1 MRPGAWLPAAK
12 GLAIGFAAAL
22 VWVAVHAPLPWMIGP
37 LVAVAACRSAGIEC
51 AAPAGG
57 RQTGQW
63 IIGTALGLYFT
74 PPVAEL
80 VTRMWWLLLFAAVFA
95 LALGYFCG
103 YLVARL
109 AGIDR
114 TTAVFASV
122 PGGAAEM
129 SVLGE
134 RYGARV
140 DEVAAAQSLRLML
153 VVVVIPWV
161 FAALN
166 AHGADVFQ
174 PGTTEVEGLGL
185 TALLAAT
192 LVGGLALQ
200 RFHVANAF
208 VLGALAV
215 AIPLTVAEVNL
226 SAVSRWL
233 TNAAQLLLG
242 CALGARFERSFLRRA
257 PRFVAV
263 VVVSNRC
270 GNGALGGLRRC
281 GGRGGG
287 SASRDARARNGAR
300 RDCGDVDHRQG
311 ARAGGSPRH
320 RVSRHARRPSADLY
334 CTTIRVAAAPA
345 APRTLALVSFSA
357 QWPDRF

>member
-215 AIPLTVAEVNL
+215 AIPIPVAEVNL
-226 SAVSRWL
+226 SAVPRWL

-257 PRFVAV
+257 PRFFAV
-263 VVVSNRC
+263 VVVSI
-270 GNGALGGLRRC
+270 GAARRSRRSSALRRPRRRVCIPRRSCSQRRPAGLRRC
-281 GGRGGG
+281 RSPPRCSSWGFP
-287 SASRDARARNGAR
+287 S
-300 RDCGDVDHRQG
+300 
-311 ARAGGSPRH
+311 SPRFT
-320 RVSRHARRPSADLY
+320 SRAS
-334 CTTIRVAAAPA
+334 
-345 APRTLALVSFSA
+345 SFC
-357 QWPDRF
+357 

>member
-1 MRPGAWLPAAK
+1 VRAHPAAWFPAAK

-22 VWVAVHAPLPWMIGP
+22 LCVAMHAPLPWMIGP
-37 LVAVAACRSAGIEC
+37 LVAVAACRSAGLEC

-57 RQTGQW
+57 RQAGQW

-74 PPVAEL
+74 PLVAEL
-80 VTRMWWLLLFAAVFA
+80 VTRVWWLLVLAAVFA

-103 YLVARL
+103 YLVAQL
-109 AGIDR
+109 ARIDR

-166 AHGADVFQ
+166 AHGADAFQ
-174 PGTTEVEGLGL
+174 PGTTEVKGSGL
-185 TALLAAT
+185 AVLLACT
-192 LVGGLALQ
+192 LAGALVLQ
-200 RFHVANAF
+200 RLGVTNAF

-226 SAVSRWL
+226 SAVPRWL

-257 PRFVAV
+257 PRFVAA
-263 VVVSNRC
+263 VVVSV
-270 GNGALGGLRRC
+270 GAAMAL
-281 GGRGGG
+281 
-287 SASRDARARNGAR
+287 SAIFGVA
-300 RDCGDVDHRQG
+300 
-311 ARAGGSPRH
+311 
-320 RVSRHARRPSADLY
+320 
-334 CTTIRVAAAPA
+334 VAAATGLHPA
-345 APRTLALVSFSA
+345 TLVLATAPGGIAEMSITAKVLELGVPLVTAFHVTRVVLLLTCTA
-357 QWPDRF
+357 PLFTWLRRRRRRIG